1 MTEEKF
7 DYVAWAMSMAIGIP
21 MILALCWLG
30 FLPLG
35 G

>member
-1 MTEEKF
+1 MDNE
-7 DYVAWAMSMAIGIP
+7 DYVVWAMSMAIGIP

-30 FLPLG
+30 VLPIG